1 MFEPIDL
8 HFCPFTL
15 VFSSPYPNH
24 LLQFACITKR
34 SLREYEYG
42 GPLPEKNEANSTA
55 NVAATN
61 KARDGSGESK
71 KEIPLPGVTLRPE
84 YSEETPE
91 DFEIPSKRYLQY
103 APPSWYGTD
112 IHFDRRRVEYS
123 IDDEDMQWL
132 ADQRIPETELDEEAM
147 ELLLDVL
154 EKESFR
160 QLEFRQINARVV
172 PVEPVE
178 EKLDEDDE
186 PCSACGGKDWD
197 EENLILFC
205 DGCNMPIHQACQDL
219 SSVPDDDWYC
229 DTCVYR
235 MGLLKQPAKNSIV
248 KRNAGASSS
257 QKQTP
262 FIDFSIQIPCI
273 ICNMVDGGPMKKTHL
288 PGRFAHLVCSLMHPD
303 VWFENDQANVSR
315 VISGRN
321 KNTPCSVC
329 GHPGG
334 LVKCSQRG
342 CNVQYHVMCAREN
355 GQQLMFNVPDP
366 EEEEELEKA
375 ELQEAL
381 AQAAHD
387 DHEASHAH
395 THHTHHHA
403 KAKSAKGGG
412 EDMDVDIDDFS
423 EDTNPLNSLNTSTTS
438 MVSEKEKDVKKKRK
452 KKTQKKKTPH
462 QPYQSLCALHS
473 GAIRAEKLE
482 QARMASLAIPV
493 DVGRFLKEEDEQ
505 HPMDIVAGDTT
516 TFSKAADVLKKVHSM
531 PSGFILKKETF
542 ERVVA
547 YWKAKRLARRLG
559 HMPFIFQL
567 HVLVTHFKEDF
578 DAGRKLESEPRQVE
592 KLIAQYTPQKKF
604 EILKQLRDSVEI
616 LRTTLDLVKK
626 REVKK
631 RLALLE
637 RLNIFDEVMKSEN
650 KPAAIRAI
658 FSPANRVQGVRSSPF
673 SMGPSRGL
681 TIKLP
686 VSAIKRVLQQRPS
699 TSNLALGP
707 VMTSVTTASRS
718 NGIASPPPK
727 KKVAPLPKIN
737 NSTSTTASSPSPK
750 KLPTSP
756 KKHALIPVSKDE
768 QLENVLHNR
777 ESMNTAVQTSTLLV
791 SPVPVLAQPSP
802 ASQQSQIIVPQT
814 IVAPPISS
822 LPKRSPS
829 PAAVKMAAIPASRS
843 SPSPQPLP
851 MVNSMVTSVPPLTRP
866 IVPPPSSPSPTKIG
880 GKITSFFNASGVASS
895 PFAASKPS
903 TSPVPSTSTDF
914 NAMPHVYAPATPP
927 RSSIPSGL
935 PTHPTYRNDAGL
947 VANSQNN
954 EFNVVN
960 HNDNSMNLDSSRM
973 DVSIASEHV
982 HSMSTLSSPMATPT
996 KLSHVKMPLSPPVP
1010 LATSSPK
1017 AMTPISSPK
1026 PIRAPIV
1033 IESDPYDEY
1042 GSAMEED
1049 NILFHSDGPRSSI
1062 FDSPRRAVS
1071 NATSKVSGAMQM

>member
-1 MFEPIDL
+1 M
-8 HFCPFTL
+8 
-15 VFSSPYPNH
+15 
-24 LLQFACITKR
+24 
-34 SLREYEYG
+34 
-42 GPLPEKNEANSTA
+42 
-55 NVAATN
+55 
-61 KARDGSGESK
+61 
-71 KEIPLPGVTLRPE
+71 
-84 YSEETPE
+84 
-91 DFEIPSKRYLQY
+91 
-103 APPSWYGTD
+103 
-112 IHFDRRRVEYS
+112 EYS

-132 ADQRIPETELDEEAM
+132 ADQRIPATELDEEAM

-160 QLEFRQINARVV
+160 QLEFRQINAQVA

-219 SSVPDDDWYC
+219 PIVPEGDWYC

-235 MGLLKQPAKNSIV
+235 MGLIGQPSKNPIAKRAIGSPS
-248 KRNAGASSS
+248 A
-257 QKQTP
+257 QKQKP
-262 FIDFSIQIPCI
+262 FIDFSIQIPCV
-273 ICNMVDGGPMKKTHL
+273 ICNMIDGGPMKKTHL
-288 PGRFAHLVCSLMHPD
+288 PGRFAHLVCALMHPD

-315 VISGRN
+315 VVTGRN
-321 KNTPCSVC
+321 KNTPCSIC

-355 GQQLMFNVPDP
+355 GHQLMFNVPDP

-381 AQAAHD
+381 AHTAQEDHD
-387 DHEASHAH
+387 ASHSHAK
-395 THHTHHHA
+395 THHHA
-403 KAKSAKGGG
+403 KSAKSTKVGG
-412 EDMDVDIDDFS
+412 EDMDVDIDEFS
-423 EDTNPLNSLNTSTTS
+423 EDTTTANSLNTSTTS
-438 MVSEKEKDVKKKRK
+438 MVSEKDKEVKKKRK

-505 HPMDIVAGDTT
+505 HPMDVVVGDTT
-516 TFSKAADVLKKVHSM
+516 TFSKAADVLKKVHSL
-531 PSGFILKKETF
+531 PTGFALQKTTF

-637 RLNIFDEVMKSEN
+637 RLDIFDEVMKSEN
-650 KPAAIRAI
+650 KPATIRAI
-658 FSPANRVQGVRSSPF
+658 FSPAHRVQGARSHPF
-673 SMGPSRGL
+673 SMGPSRAL
-681 TIKLP
+681 TIRLP
-686 VSAIKRVLQQRPS
+686 VSAIKRVLQQKS
-699 TSNLALGP
+699 NSSNLALGP
-707 VMTSVTTASRS
+707 IMTSVTTASRS
-718 NGIASPPPK
+718 ASIASPPPK
-727 KKVAPLPKIN
+727 KKVSPLPK
-737 NSTSTTASSPSPK
+737 SPTTSIAAATSPSPK
-750 KLPTSP
+750 KQLTPPTPQSPQSLP
-756 KKHALIPVSKDE
+756 KE
-768 QLENVLHNR
+768 QQHENVARTQDATN
-777 ESMNTAVQTSTLLV
+777 MAVQTNTFLPA
-791 SPVPVLAQPSP
+791 PVPVLAQPSP
-802 ASQQSQIIVPQT
+802 ASQNPHILVPKT
-814 IVAPPISS
+814 IVAPPVSS
-822 LPKRSPS
+822 LPKRTPS
-829 PAAVKMAAIPASRS
+829 PAAVKMAAIPVPRS

-851 MVNSMVTSVPPLTRP
+851 MVNSMVTAVSPLTRP
-866 IVPPPSSPSPTKIG
+866 IVPLPSSPSPSKPTAPSQN
-880 GKITSFFNASGVASS
+880 GKITSFYGASTVASPPFSTANHNASY
-895 PFAASKPS
+895 
-903 TSPVPSTSTDF
+903 VPSTPSNTSS
-914 NAMPHVYAPATPP
+914 NGPIVYAPATPP
-927 RSSIPSGL
+927 RVSVSSTL
-935 PTHPTYRNDAGL
+935 PTHPTMSTYPAYRNGTVL
-947 VANSQNN
+947 VDNHNTHNN
-954 EFNVVN
+954 EPNTSHYN
-960 HNDNSMNLDSSRM
+960 AQNDLAFDSSRM
-973 DVSIASEHV
+973 DVSMVSEHA

-996 KLSHVKMPLSPPVP
+996 KLSHVKMPSSPPVP

-1026 PIRAPIV
+1026 PTRAPIV

-1042 GSAMEED
+1042 GSEMEED

-1062 FDSPRRAVS
+1062 FDSPQRVGS
-1071 NATSKVSGAMQM
+1071 NAIPKVSSAMQL